1 MNLEPGKDNVFAL
14 ILHHVEKWWISALIT
29 VYFSREMYLKKIQCV
44 LIFCELIFFPSW
56 IDLFFSSLS
65 PAWISCCSRGLAHK
79 QITEQSSLF
88 LVLFVFSLDLCCC
101 LGMQCFTSVFHTR
114 SAVVWP
120 ENHSILRKLNDLVW
134 SVNCSHFLS
143 CVTHG
148 KASQRIPDLQ
158 KLGLAFPA
166 HPPNPLM

>member
-1 MNLEPGKDNVFAL
+1 MMKQCFDYGLFQSWNAF
-14 ILHHVEKWWISALIT
+14 
-29 VYFSREMYLKKIQCV
+29 KKIQCV
-44 LIFCELIFFPSW
+44 LIFCELIFIVLLFSFFFPSW

-65 PAWISCCSRGLAHK
+65 PVWISFCSRGLAHK
-79 QITEQSSLF
+79 QITEQSWLF

-101 LGMQCFTSVFHTR
+101 LGMQCFTSVPR

-120 ENHSILRKLNDLVW
+120 ENHRILRKLNDLVW

-158 KLGLAFPA
+158 KLSLAFPA
-166 HPPNPLM
+166 HPPNPLT